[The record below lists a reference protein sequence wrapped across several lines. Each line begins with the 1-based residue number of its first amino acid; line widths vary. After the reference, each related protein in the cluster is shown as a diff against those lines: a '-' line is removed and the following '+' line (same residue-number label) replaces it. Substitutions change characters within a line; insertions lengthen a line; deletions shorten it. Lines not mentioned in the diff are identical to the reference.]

1 MRDSARTVGRHSRS
15 EADDT
20 VRHRTFRLLAVILVS
35 VGVSVGVGAQPDPR
49 QMSGLPLPD
58 GELSDGTITVR
69 VIRGQLSNN
78 VPNHPVEL
86 HQGDA
91 VATVNTDASGRA
103 SFITLS
109 PGSEVYAVTE
119 LDGQRLESQRFPIP
133 GRGGIRVM
141 LVGAAD
147 PGAVIQPAERGEVTF
162 GGQSSFQV
170 VLGEETVEV
179 YYVLDVLNM
188 SSAPVEPVAPVVFD
202 LPSGAQGTTVLSGS
216 APGTSADGPRVE
228 LPGPFQPGI
237 TPLRIAYI
245 LPYSSGSLALS
256 QRLPAELESLVM
268 QVEKVGAMDIASTQI
283 SRRREMGPEETGS
296 STYMDL
302 RGPRIAAGEAL
313 AFELT
318 GLPHRSGLPRTLALV
333 LALSILG
340 VGAWASFTPAQTEAS
355 TERRRSVETRKEKL
369 FGDLVKVERQHRAG
383 KIGST
388 KYSTRRSELFSALEH
403 VYHEL
408 DEELAPVVLTSV
420 RPAHKGSPVTG
431 H

>member
-1 MRDSARTVGRHSRS
+1 MRHK
-15 EADDT
+15 
-20 VRHRTFRLLAVILVS
+20 TFRLLAVVLVS
-35 VGVSVGVGAQPDPR
+35 VGVSAGVGAQPDPR
-49 QMSGLPLPD
+49 QMSGFPLPD

-91 VATVNTDASGRA
+91 VATVDTDANGRA

-133 GRGGIRVM
+133 WRGGIRVM

-147 PGAVIQPAERGEVTF
+147 PGAVTRPAERGEVTF
-162 GGQSSFQV
+162 GGESWFQA
-170 VLGEETVEV
+170 VLGEETVEM

-188 SSAPVEPVAPVVFD
+188 SSAPVDPITPIAFD
-202 LPSGAQGTTVLSGS
+202 LPSEAQATTVLAGS
-216 APGTSADGPRVE
+216 APGTSVDGPRVE

-237 TPLRIAYI
+237 TPLRVGYV
-245 LPYSSGSLALS
+245 LPYSGGSLAIS
-256 QRLPAELESLVM
+256 QRLPAELEALLM
-268 QVEKVGAMDIASTQI
+268 RVEKVGTMDIASTQI
-283 SRRREMGPEETGS
+283 SRRREMGPEETGGG
-296 STYMDL
+296 TYMIAA
-302 RGPRIAAGEAL
+302 GPRIASGESL

-318 GLPHRSGLPRTLALV
+318 DLPHHSAVPRTLTLV

-340 VGAWASFTPAQTEAS
+340 IGAWASLPPAETEAS
-355 TERRRSVETRKEKL
+355 PDRRRFVQARREKL
-369 FGDLVKVERQHRAG
+369 FGDLVKIERQHRAG
-383 KIGST
+383 KVGST
-388 KYSTRRSELFSALEH
+388 KYSTRRSELFSALDQ
-403 VYHEL
+403 VYREL
-408 DEELAPVVLTSV
+408 DEELAQVVLSSV
-420 RPAHKGSPVTG
+420 RPAPKGSPVTG

>member
-1 MRDSARTVGRHSRS
+1 MGHLTA
-15 EADDT
+15 
-20 VRHRTFRLLAVILVS
+20 RLLTAIVVS
-35 VGVSVGVGAQPDPR
+35 LGVSASAGAQPDPR

-58 GELSDGTITVR
+58 AELSDGTITVR

-91 VATVNTDASGRA
+91 VATSNTDASGRA

-109 PGSEVYAVTE
+109 PGAEVYAVTE
-119 LDGQRLESQRFPIP
+119 LDGQLLESQRFPIP

-147 PGAVIQPAERGEVTF
+147 ADAVTQPAERGEVTF
-162 GGQSSFQV
+162 GGQSAFQV

-179 YYVLDVLNM
+179 YYLLDVLNM
-188 SSAPVEPVAPVVFD
+188 SSTPVAPVDPITFD

-216 APGTSADGPRVE
+216 APGTAVDGPRVD

-237 TPLRIAYI
+237 TPLRVAYI
-245 LPYSSGSLALS
+245 LPYSGDSLAIS

-268 QVEKVGAMDIASTQI
+268 QVEKVGAMDLASTQI
-283 SRRREMGPEETGS
+283 ARRDEMGPEETGS
-296 STYMDL
+296 GTYMIAG
-302 RGPRIAAGEAL
+302 GPRIASGEML

-318 GLPHRSGLPRTLALV
+318 GLPHHSGVPRTVALV

-340 VGAWASFTPAQTEAS
+340 MGAWAASTPAPTEAS
-355 TERRRSVETRKEKL
+355 AERRRSVDARRERL
-369 FGDLVKVERQHRAG
+369 FVDLVKVERQHRAG
-383 KIGST
+383 KIG
-388 KYSTRRSELFSALEH
+388 
-403 VYHEL
+403 VDQVL
-408 DEELAPVVLTSV
+408 DAA
-420 RPAHKGSPVTG
+420 R
-431 H
+431 